1 MPSFLENQIRNEIAK
16 GFKGRLLKG
25 VLRRATNSGTVD
37 SRGDPTLRTYTTYNM
52 EGFVDVYTAFYKAQ
66 AGIPASDVKILII
79 AGSLSI
85 EPRKDDQVQF
95 RGTWYQVRQL
105 GTDPGIATWELQ
117 SFKIPDPT

>member
-1 MPSFLENQIRNEIAK
+1 
-16 GFKGRLLKG
+16 
-25 VLRRATNSGTVD
+25 
-37 SRGDPTLRTYTTYNM
+37 M